1 MKILGFIPARGGSKS
16 IPLKNLYNINNKPL
30 IYYTLKNAIDSKIFY
45 KIIVSSD
52 NNKILDYSGK
62 FKKIDLVKRP
72 KNISGN
78 SSLTEEAL
86 EHALKSLKKNLPD
99 YICIIEPTA
108 PLRSIKTLKKLK
120 KFLKRKKIISL
131 ITTNKIDHIPGKINN
146 NTYNYLEYNRK
157 PRQQRKPYYLE
168 TGTFYVVNYN
178 YFIKSKR
185 IVCIKPYAFNVPK
198 IESMDIN
205 DLEDLKIAEA
215 LIKNLK

>member
-16 IPLKNLYNINNKPL
+16 IPLKNLYSINNKPL

-62 FKKIDLVKRP
+62 FKNIDLVKRP

-120 KFLKRKKIISL
+120 KFLKRKKILSL
-131 ITTNKIDHIPGKINN
+131 ITT
-146 NTYNYLEYNRK
+146 
-157 PRQQRKPYYLE
+157 RQQRKPYYLE

-178 YFIKSKR
+178 YFIKSKK
-185 IVCIKPYAFNVPK
+185 IVCVKPYAFEVPK
-198 IESMDIN
+198 IESIDIN
-205 DLEDLKIAEA
+205 DREDLKIAEA

>member
-16 IPLKNLYNINNKPL
+16 IPLKNLYSINNKPL

-62 FKKIDLVKRP
+62 FKNIDLVKRP

-78 SSLTEEAL
+78 LSLTEEAL

-120 KFLKRKKIISL
+120 KFLKRKKILSL

-178 YFIKSKR
+178 YFIKSKK
-185 IVCIKPYAFNVPK
+185 IVCVKPYAFEVPK
-198 IESMDIN
+198 IESIDIN
-205 DLEDLKIAEA
+205 DHEDLKIAEA